1 MDADFEWDPRKATD
15 NRRKHGVPFE
25 EAVAAFADTLSV
37 TVPDPDH
44 SGAGEERYIL
54 VGRSAEGRLLVVSY
68 AERGAA
74 IRIISARPATRRE
87 RTQYEEGES

>member
-1 MDADFEWDPRKATD
+1 MNFSWDERKAAS
-15 NRRKHGVPFE
+15 NLRKHGVSFE
-25 EAVAAFADTLSV
+25 EAVTAFADRLSL

-44 SGAGEERYIL
+44 SAAGEARYIL
-54 VGRSAEGRLLVVSY
+54 VGRSAKGRLLVVSH

-87 RTQYEEGES
+87 QGQYEEGEF